1 MTAPPEKLL
10 AIYLNDHLAGATV
23 GVELVRRVRGAAE
36 GQEAEA
42 VGRLCAEIEADRE
55 TLKRVMEGLGV
66 DRERLKPA
74 AAWLAEK
81 LGRLK
86 PNGQLRGSSP
96 LSRVVEMEGLYLG
109 VTGKMQLWKTL
120 ERTVGD
126 RLSGIDFEQL
136 AGRAADQREA
146 IDELHRRASREALPT
161 SP

>member
-1 MTAPPEKLL
+1 LTAPPEKLL

-23 GVELVRRVRGAAE
+23 GVELVRRVRGAAFE
-36 GQEAEA
+36 DGAGTIE
-42 VGRLCAEIEADRE
+42 RLCAEIEADKAALE
-55 TLKRVMEGLGV
+55 RVMEELGV

-120 ERTVGD
+120 ERTVGG
-126 RLSGIDFEQL
+126 RLPDIDFARL
-136 AGRAADQREA
+136 AERAAAQREA
-146 IDELHRRASREALPT
+146 IDELHREAAHVALPT

>member
-23 GVELVRRVRGAAE
+23 GVELVRRVRGAAA
-36 GQEAEA
+36 GDGAGTIA
-42 VGRLCAEIEADRE
+42 RLCAEIEADKA
-55 TLKRVMEGLGV
+55 TLERVMEELGV

-120 ERTVGD
+120 ERTAGN
-126 RLSGIDFEQL
+126 RLPDVDFAQL
-136 AGRAADQREA
+136 AERAAGQREA
-146 IDELHRRASREALPT
+146 IDELHREAAREALPT

>member
-1 MTAPPEKLL
+1 VTAPPEKLL

-23 GVELVRRVRGAAE
+23 GVELVRRVRGTAAGDEE
-36 GQEAEA
+36 GAIA
-42 VGRLCAEIEADRE
+42 RLCAEIEADKA
-55 TLKRVMEGLGV
+55 TLEQVMEELGV
-66 DRERLKPA
+66 ERERLKPA
-74 AAWLAEK
+74 AGWLAEE

-120 ERTVGD
+120 ERTVGG
-126 RLSGIDFEQL
+126 RLPGVDFAQL
-136 AGRAADQREA
+136 AERAAAQREA
-146 IDELHRRASREALPT
+146 IDALHREASREALPT